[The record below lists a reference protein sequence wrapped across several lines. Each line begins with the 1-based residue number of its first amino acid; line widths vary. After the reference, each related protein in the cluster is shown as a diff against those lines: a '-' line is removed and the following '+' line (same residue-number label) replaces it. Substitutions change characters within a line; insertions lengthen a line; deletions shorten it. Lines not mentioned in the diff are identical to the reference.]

1 GGPKPEPLGQPAEAP
16 IASGQAQGLAAGS
29 DAGGNRGGPGRPT
42 NQAGNPRLER
52 AAAPHGRMRGVFA
65 QKARHQS
72 VSIVNSMSETRW
84 SFLTLPRKVQ
94 GCETSGKSKTQ
105 GDNGLFRAPD
115 EWSGNQNH
123 ADFPWKTAN
132 PGLRK
137 SRNVQIPSEHHR
149 LRTCCSRTSL
159 LTCCRCL
166 STPMMVPERVPAP
179 ALARATSAFSPLA
192 WCKMS

>member
-94 GCETSGKSKTQ
+94 PEVEAEKLSPADQVRFPPLGTVGRHEP
-105 GDNGLFRAPD
+105 RA
-115 EWSGNQNH
+115 H
-123 ADFPWKTAN
+123 T
-132 PGLRK
+132 L
-137 SRNVQIPSEHHR
+137 H
-149 LRTCCSRTSL
+149 
-159 LTCCRCL
+159 
-166 STPMMVPERVPAP
+166 
-179 ALARATSAFSPLA
+179 
-192 WCKMS
+192 